1 MKISPER
8 LAQLSRMEEA
18 RRQTQRQ
25 LDMIDRQI
33 IRRMTAL
40 IPQLGRKRSGYRRG
54 KPPDPSAFLERY
66 RWNLAAITAAR
77 QPEIDAL
84 SRKLARRDTAIE
96 MLRARCAPEVSD
108 TLVTTRSAH
117 IARTNVAV
125 RPSVVQGSGMALRHS
140 GPRRCILRGIPGH
153 TLRAQ
158 SGGGQIEPFR
168 YRQPGPYSVASPLGF
183 AAVCAPGGPLQGQV
197 ASDRRPPISARPGRV
212 RRRAQQPGTPLVR
225 NRTLLAWRC
234 PDLEAALIPA
244 ALGDRTRGESRQ
256 GPDRTRRRNQKRS
269 SP

>member
-84 SRKLARRDTAIE
+84 SRKLARQDTAIE
-96 MLRARCAPEVSD
+96 MLRARCAPESRHARD
-108 TLVTTRSAH
+108 DPERAH
-117 IARTNVAV
+117 RKDECRTPAE
-125 RPSVVQGSGMALRHS
+125 
-140 GPRRCILRGIPGH
+140 C
-153 TLRAQ
+153 
-158 SGGGQIEPFR
+158 
-168 YRQPGPYSVASPLGF
+168 
-183 AAVCAPGGPLQGQV
+183 
-197 ASDRRPPISARPGRV
+197 RPGKRH
-212 RRRAQQPGTPLVR
+212 G
-225 NRTLLAWRC
+225 
-234 PDLEAALIPA
+234 AAA
-244 ALGDRTRGESRQ
+244 
-256 GPDRTRRRNQKRS
+256 
-269 SP
+269 